1 MTSSLFT
8 SQRQLLYHI
17 TLSLIRQQLFYFS
30 LIFFLNQCP
39 FFRGEIYNIT
49 HNRERQAFFLLFS
62 VFFVYIYF
70 HVFRGYI
77 KRFKAK
83 SSFACFNTTFILIRI
98 NPSCMILHMILHELN
113 HNLLNL
119 FCPELASTVVCALQE
134 IQLHFFPTLF

>member
-77 KRFKAK
+77 KL
-83 SSFACFNTTFILIRI
+83 LIRLYIANLCIYHFRI
-98 NPSCMILHMILHELN
+98 NPSCRILHMILHELN